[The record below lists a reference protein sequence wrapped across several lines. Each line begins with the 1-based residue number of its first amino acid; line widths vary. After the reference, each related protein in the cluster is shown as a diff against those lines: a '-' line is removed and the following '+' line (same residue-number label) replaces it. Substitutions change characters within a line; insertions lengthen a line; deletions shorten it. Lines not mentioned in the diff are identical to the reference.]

1 MNISNKGKKASGCE
15 FEVLVENKIKDQK
28 KFFGRIPKMTPV
40 IINSSSCNPGE
51 IIKVK
56 IVSSNQ
62 NSLFGEHIIA
72 NFKPASY

>member
-1 MNISNKGKKASGCE
+1 
-15 FEVLVENKIKDQK
+15 
-28 KFFGRIPKMTPV
+28 MTPV

-62 NSLFGEHIIA
+62 SSLFGEHIIA
-72 NFKPASY
+72 KTKAA

>member
-1 MNISNKGKKASGCE
+1 
-15 FEVLVENKIKDQK
+15 
-28 KFFGRIPKMTPV
+28 MTPV

-72 NFKPASY
+72 KTKAA

>member
-1 MNISNKGKKASGCE
+1 MTLMTVLLKTIRPFTIGSSV
-15 FEVLVENKIKDQK
+15 VLVLSQ
-28 KFFGRIPKMTPV
+28 FFGRISKMTPV

-72 NFKPASY
+72 KTKAA